1 MRLFA
6 DRGYRGTSVAQI
18 EQAAGLR
25 PGSGGL
31 YHHFDSKNSVLA
43 AAVARHLSR
52 LDALRDIRKVFS
64 GLGDLRAQLVVT
76 ARYFLAELDS
86 QTELL
91 RLLASEAR
99 RQPDLLTDAVDQLLR
114 GTYESFG
121 EWLADEASVD
131 PERLKAIA
139 FLGLGSL
146 LSSRLTRD
154 VLGTASLVPDDEEL
168 VEAWAEMMLG
178 ALRSRSA
185 RGPRTQARRTDR
197 GSRRG

>member
-6 DRGYRGTSVAQI
+6 ERGFRGTTIADI

-31 YHHFDSKNSVLA
+31 YHHFDKKDAVLA

-52 LDALRDIRKVFS
+52 LDALRDIQRVFS
-64 GLGDLRAQLVVT
+64 GLGDLRAHLHVT
-76 ARYFLAELDS
+76 ARYVLTELDS

-91 RLLASEAR
+91 RVLASEAR
-99 RQPDLLTDAVDQLLR
+99 RQPDLLTEAVDHLLR
-114 GTYESFG
+114 RTYDSFA
-121 EWLADEASVD
+121 EWLSRESSLPV
-131 PERLKAIA
+131 ERVRGIA

-154 VLGTASLVPDDEEL
+154 VLGSEGLAPGDDEL
-168 VEAWAEMMLG
+168 VESWTDMMVASLQTP
-178 ALRSRSA
+178 S
-185 RGPRTQARRTDR
+185 TT
-197 GSRRG
+197 